1 VAAPSTHCC
10 SFLMEKYHDVP
21 MDFTDASLV
30 TLGEEMGV
38 DAILTLDRRGFGVY
52 RLHGRQPFHILP

>member
-1 VAAPSTHCC
+1 
-10 SFLMEKYHDVP
+10 MEKYHDVP